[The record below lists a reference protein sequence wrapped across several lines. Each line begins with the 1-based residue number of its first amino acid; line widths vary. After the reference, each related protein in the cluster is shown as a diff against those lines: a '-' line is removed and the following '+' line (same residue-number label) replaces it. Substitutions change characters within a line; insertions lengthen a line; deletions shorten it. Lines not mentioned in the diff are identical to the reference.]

1 MAIQQ
6 SLIGTSAVTREL
18 LAHLERVAPTDAP
31 VLVRG
36 PTGVGK
42 ELVAR
47 EIHRLSGR
55 DPKGDFVAVNCS
67 AIPNELLESEIF
79 GHEKGAFSG
88 AVSSYQGRMR
98 LADGGSLLLDEIGD
112 MPPDLQAKLLRVVQE
127 GVVTPVGSGKEIPVD
142 VRIISATHKPL
153 ESLIETGQFRED
165 LFFRLNVIPITVASL
180 RERPEEIVELFDH
193 FSVAYALQ
201 GNPIKLN
208 ARSMSLLQAYQW
220 PGNVRELE
228 NFCRRLSALYPG
240 ENINVYELPADFLP
254 PQMMSLMGAQGST
267 PGSEGSAPASV
278 GAWDAAALALGEVG
292 AAGEDEDGLA
302 RVLGITAA
310 EAPTHE
316 ALNEASLKDRVTDF
330 ERQLIEKAL
339 ADANSNIS
347 EAARLLGVKRTT
359 LIEKMGRLNIAKR

>member
-1 MAIQQ
+1 MAGSTIFV
-6 SLIGTSAVTREL
+6 SK
-18 LAHLERVAPTDAP
+18 VA
-31 VLVRG
+31 
-36 PTGVGK
+36 
-42 ELVAR
+42 
-47 EIHRLSGR
+47 
-55 DPKGDFVAVNCS
+55 
-67 AIPNELLESEIF
+67 NELLESELF

-112 MPPDLQAKLLRVVQE
+112 MPADLQAKLLRVVQE

-153 ESLIETGQFRED
+153 EALIESGQFRED
-165 LFFRLNVIPITVASL
+165 LFFRLNVIPITVAPL
-180 RERPEEIVELFDH
+180 RERPEEIIELFDH
-193 FSVAYALQ
+193 FRVVYALHDEA
-201 GNPIKLN
+201 IKLS
-208 ARSMSLLQAYQW
+208 ARSMSLLQAYHW

-240 ENINVYELPADFLP
+240 ETVNLYELPTDFLP
-254 PQMMSLMGAQGST
+254 PQMVKLMGADPREADHGDGLDESNVH
-267 PGSEGSAPASV
+267 AV
-278 GAWDAAALALGEVG
+278 LLADMSDDG
-292 AAGEDEDGLA
+292 DEDGLA

-310 EAPTHE
+310 ESPATDQL
-316 ALNEASLKDRVTDF
+316 AQGSLKDRVTDF

-359 LIEKMGRLNIAKR
+359 LIEKMSRLSIVKS

>member
-1 MAIQQ
+1 MQQ

-55 DPKGDFVAVNCS
+55 DPKGDFIAINCS
-67 AIPNELLESEIF
+67 AIPHELLESEIF

-153 ESLIETGQFRED
+153 EALIEKGLFRED
-165 LFFRLNVIPITVASL
+165 LFFRLNVIPITVSPL
-180 RERPEEIVELFDH
+180 RDRPEEVVELFDH

-201 GNPIKLN
+201 GDPIKLN
-208 ARSMSLLQAYQW
+208 ARSVSLLQAYQW
-220 PGNVRELE
+220 PGNIRELE

-240 ENINVYELPADFLP
+240 ENINLYELPADFLP
-254 PQMMSLMGAQGST
+254 PQMMALMGGFERELRPDIPDVDYVS
-267 PGSEGSAPASV
+267 PS
-278 GAWDAAALALGEVG
+278 AALSEV
-292 AAGEDEDGLA
+292 AGMEADEDGLA

-310 EAPTHE
+310 EAPARIE
-316 ALNEASLKDRVTDF
+316 LNEASLKDRVSDF

-339 ADANSNIS
+339 VDADGNIS
-347 EAARLLGVKRTT
+347 GAARLLGVKRTT
-359 LIEKMGRLNIAKR
+359 LIEKMGRLNIAKA

>member
-1 MAIQQ
+1 
-6 SLIGTSAVTREL
+6 
-18 LAHLERVAPTDAP
+18 
-31 VLVRG
+31 
-36 PTGVGK
+36 
-42 ELVAR
+42 
-47 EIHRLSGR
+47 
-55 DPKGDFVAVNCS
+55 
-67 AIPNELLESEIF
+67 LLESELF

-112 MPPDLQAKLLRVVQE
+112 MPADLQAKLLRVVQE

-153 ESLIETGQFRED
+153 ESLIESGQFRED
-165 LFFRLNVIPITVASL
+165 LFFRLNVIPITVAPL
-180 RERPEEIVELFDH
+180 RERPEEIIELFDH
-193 FSVAYALQ
+193 FRVVYTLNDEA
-201 GNPIKLN
+201 IKLS
-208 ARSMSLLQAYQW
+208 ARSVSLLQAYHW

-240 ENINVYELPADFLP
+240 ETVNLYELPTDFLP
-254 PQMMSLMGAQGST
+254 PQMVNLMGADLREANDGDVLDESNVH
-267 PGSEGSAPASV
+267 AV
-278 GAWDAAALALGEVG
+278 LLADVSDDGG
-292 AAGEDEDGLA
+292 DDGLA

-310 EAPTHE
+310 ESPATE
-316 ALNEASLKDRVTDF
+316 QLAQGSLKDRVTDF

-359 LIEKMGRLNIAKR
+359 LIEKMGRLSIAKN

>member
-1 MAIQQ
+1 MTSEQR
-6 SLIGTSAVTREL
+6 LIGSSAVTREL
-18 LAHLERVAPTDAP
+18 LAYLEKISPTDAP

-36 PTGVGK
+36 ATGVGK

-55 DPKGDFVAVNCS
+55 ESQGQFIAVNCS
-67 AIPNELLESEIF
+67 AIPTELLESELF

-112 MPPDLQAKLLRVVQE
+112 MPADLQAKLLRAVQE
-127 GVVTPVGSGKEIPVD
+127 GVVTPVGSGKEIAVD

-153 ESLIETGQFRED
+153 EELIDQGQFRED
-165 LFFRLNVIPITVASL
+165 LFFRLNVIPITVAPL
-180 RERPEEIVELFDH
+180 RERPEEIVELFDY
-193 FSVAYALQ
+193 FSDAYALR
-201 GNPIKLN
+201 GENIKLN
-208 ARSMSLLQAYQW
+208 ARSISLLQAYRW

-240 ENINVYELPADFLP
+240 ETINLYDLPADFLP
-254 PQMMSLMGAQGST
+254 PKMVTLMGPELAESAGSSR
-267 PGSEGSAPASV
+267 GSFNDVQSQIFNDFNE
-278 GAWDAAALALGEVG
+278 
-292 AAGEDEDGLA
+292 EDEDGLG
-302 RVLGITAA
+302 RVLSITAA
-310 EAPTHE
+310 EAPAQMDLT
-316 ALNEASLKDRVTDF
+316 EASLKDRVSEF

-339 ADANSNIS
+339 SDANGNIS

-359 LIEKMGRLNIAKR
+359 LIEKMSRLSITKS

>member
-1 MAIQQ
+1 MATHQT
-6 SLIGTSAVTREL
+6 LIGSSAVTREL
-18 LAHLERVAPTDAP
+18 LEHLERVAATDAP

-55 DPKGDFVAVNCS
+55 EASGDFIAVNCS
-67 AIPNELLESEIF
+67 AIPNELLESELF

-112 MPPDLQAKLLRVVQE
+112 MPADLQAKLLRVVQE

-165 LFFRLNVIPITVASL
+165 LFFRLNVIPITVAPL
-180 RERPEEIVELFDH
+180 RDRPEEIIELFDH
-193 FSVAYALQ
+193 FRVVYGLQ
-201 GNPIKLN
+201 GEAIKLN
-208 ARSMSLLQAYQW
+208 ARSISLLQAYHW

-240 ENINVYELPADFLP
+240 ETVNLYTLPSDFLP
-254 PQMMSLMGAQGST
+254 PQMVKLMGADSH
-267 PGSEGSAPASV
+267 
-278 GAWDAAALALGEVG
+278 GAGEVDTLGESNFHAVLLANASDDG
-292 AAGEDEDGLA
+292 DEDGLA

-310 EAPTHE
+310 ESPASEQLAHE
-316 ALNEASLKDRVTDF
+316 SLKDRVSDF

-359 LIEKMGRLNIAKR
+359 LIEKMGRLNIARR

>member
-1 MAIQQ
+1 MAMQQ

-55 DPKGDFVAVNCS
+55 DPKGNFVAVNCS

-98 LADGGSLLLDEIGD
+98 LADRGSLLLDEIGD
-112 MPPDLQAKLLRVVQE
+112 MPPDLQVKLLRVVQE
-127 GVVTPVGSGKEIPVD
+127 GVVTPVGSGKEIAVD

-153 ESLIETGQFRED
+153 EALIEKGHFRED
-165 LFFRLNVIPITVASL
+165 LFFRLNVIPITVSPL
-180 RERPEEIVELFDH
+180 RDRPEEIVQLFDH

-201 GNPIKLN
+201 GDPIKLN
-208 ARSMSLLQAYQW
+208 ARSISLLQAYRW

-240 ENINVYELPADFLP
+240 DNINLYDLPMDFLP
-254 PQMMSLMGAQGST
+254 PQMISLMGAQGS
-267 PGSEGSAPASV
+267 EAKVPASD
-278 GAWDAAALALGEVG
+278 GEWDGVPLALGEVN

-310 EAPTHE
+310 EAPTHV

-359 LIEKMGRLNIAKR
+359 LIEKMGRFNIAKQ

>member
-1 MAIQQ
+1 MTAEQR
-6 SLIGTSAVTREL
+6 LIGSSAVTREL
-18 LAHLERVAPTDAP
+18 LAYLEKISPTDAP

-36 PTGVGK
+36 ATGVGK

-55 DPKGDFVAVNCS
+55 ESQGQFIAVNCS
-67 AIPNELLESEIF
+67 AIPTELLESELF

-112 MPPDLQAKLLRVVQE
+112 MPADLQAKLLRAVQE
-127 GVVTPVGSGKEIPVD
+127 GVVTPVGSGKEIAVD

-153 ESLIETGQFRED
+153 EELIDQGQFRED
-165 LFFRLNVIPITVASL
+165 LFFRLNVIPITVAPL
-180 RERPEEIVELFDH
+180 RERPEEIVELFDY
-193 FSVAYALQ
+193 FSDAYALR
-201 GNPIKLN
+201 GDNIKLN
-208 ARSMSLLQAYQW
+208 ARSISLLQAYQW

-240 ENINVYELPADFLP
+240 ETVNLYALPTDFLP
-254 PQMMSLMGAQGST
+254 PQMVKLMGADGVN
-267 PGSEGSAPASV
+267 APDQPAT
-278 GAWDAAALALGEVG
+278 L
-292 AAGEDEDGLA
+292 AGELPPSVFGDFAEDDVDGLS

-310 EAPTHE
+310 EAPTE
-316 ALNEASLKDRVTDF
+316 INLAEASLKERVSDF

-339 ADANSNIS
+339 ADANGNIS

-359 LIEKMGRLNIAKR
+359 LIEKMGRLSITKT

>member
-1 MAIQQ
+1 MTTEQR
-6 SLIGTSAVTREL
+6 LIGSSAVSREL
-18 LAHLERVAPTDAP
+18 LAYLEKISPTDAP

-36 PTGVGK
+36 ATGVGK

-55 DPKGDFVAVNCS
+55 EGRGQFIAVNCS
-67 AIPNELLESEIF
+67 AIPTELLESELF
-79 GHEKGAFSG
+79 GHERGAFSG

-112 MPPDLQAKLLRVVQE
+112 MPADLQAKLLRAVQE
-127 GVVTPVGSGKEIPVD
+127 GVVTPVGSGKEIAVD

-153 ESLIETGQFRED
+153 EELIDQGQFRED
-165 LFFRLNVIPITVASL
+165 LFFRLNVIPITVAPL
-180 RERPEEIVELFDH
+180 RERPEEIVELFDY
-193 FSVAYALQ
+193 FSDAYALR
-201 GNPIKLN
+201 GETIKLN
-208 ARSMSLLQAYQW
+208 ARSISLLQAYRW

-240 ENINVYELPADFLP
+240 ETINLYELPTDFLP
-254 PQMMSLMGAQGST
+254 PQMVKLMGTEVVEST
-267 PGSEGSAPASV
+267 GPA
-278 GAWDAAALALGEVG
+278 GDAFRDVQFEIFADFADDDA
-292 AAGEDEDGLA
+292 DGLG

-310 EAPTHE
+310 EAPTE
-316 ALNEASLKDRVTDF
+316 IELTDASLKDRVSDF

-339 ADANSNIS
+339 ADANGNIS

-359 LIEKMGRLNIAKR
+359 LIEKMSRLSITKT